1 MGEVKVPADKY
12 WAAQTERS
20 HENFR
25 IGTETIPREVIHA
38 FAVLKEAY
46 ENDREKAK
54 KLSQVLAR
62 LAELMAGVEV
72 EDPAAFVALVAEL
85 F

>member
-1 MGEVKVPADKY
+1 MEKY
-12 WAAQTERS
+12 
-20 HENFR
+20 FR
-25 IGTETIPREVIHA
+25 RGPSEEMRKIRANRVLELNPEHHA

-46 ENDREKAK
+46 ENDKEKAK

-72 EDPAAFVALVAEL
+72 EDPAAFVSLVAEL